1 MMQCGT
7 SRLARRSRRLIAV
20 VAIVLLCPACAAVET
35 IAYDSEESCG
45 REQTERALEMDL
57 STARTIE
64 INFSSGEIT
73 PMIMNLRRQQPYRLI
88 FTNRDQ
94 SERLFNAGYFFHASA
109 LGGIVRNREIDD
121 SRCIQAI
128 SVSAGETVEARLIP
142 LRPGRYEVSESYIPF
157 DTWGSGLGVI
167 YVN

>member
-1 MMQCGT
+1 MPQCGNSSLCT
-7 SRLARRSRRLIAV
+7 RSRRLIAV
-20 VAIVLLCPACAAVET
+20 VAVTLLVAACAGVET

-64 INFSSGEIT
+64 ITFSSGEIT
-73 PMIMNLRRQQPYRLI
+73 PMVLNLRRQQPYRLI
-88 FTNRDQ
+88 FTNHDQ
-94 SERLFNAGYFFHASA
+94 SERIFNAGVFFHTSA
-109 LGGIVRNREIDD
+109 LGGIVRNQTIDD

-142 LRPGRYEVSESYIPF
+142 LRPGRYEVSESYIPL
-157 DTWGSGLGVI
+157 DSWGSGLGVI

>member
-1 MMQCGT
+1 MLQCVT
-7 SRLARRSRRLIAV
+7 SRLLRRSRRLVV
-20 VAIVLLCPACAAVET
+20 VAAVTLLAPACAAVET

-64 INFSSGEIT
+64 ITFSSGEIT
-73 PMIMNLRRQQPYRLI
+73 PMVLNLRRQQPYRLI
-88 FTNRDQ
+88 FTNRDR
-94 SERLFNAGYFFHASA
+94 SERLFNAGHFFHSSA
-109 LGGIVRNREIDD
+109 LGGIVRDQMTDE

-142 LRPGRYEVSESYIPF
+142 LRPGRYEVSESYIPL
-157 DTWGSGLGVI
+157 DTWGSGFGVI